1 MGPKM
6 VQKRYQKSI
15 KKVIGILTDF
25 WRPGGGRTGSGRE
38 QGERKKA
45 GVGPPPRPK
54 LLAKAKSDL
63 KSSDMKIEDL
73 KI

>member
-1 MGPKM
+1 M
-6 VQKRYQKSI
+6 I
-15 KKVIGILTDF
+15 DFLIDF
-25 WRPGGGRTGSGRE
+25 WSSPEAMDALAGARLDRSGT
-38 QGERKKA
+38 
-45 GVGPPPRPK
+45 PPRPK